1 MVWIREVLRSRFI
14 RNVAV
19 VATGTAGAQVI
30 TMLFSPMVTRIYGPE
45 AFGLLGTFIAILAVL
60 TPMAA
65 MSYPIAIV
73 LPKRDV
79 EALMVA
85 KLSLVISAMVF
96 LLVFFVIIV
105 WGDLLVV
112 LLGADVVKDYLWLV
126 PIAMLFSALHQ
137 ICEQYVIR
145 QRKFR
150 AAARVALIQSIAL
163 NTAKTGAGMI
173 YPAAMVLVLMQAINS
188 GVHAFLLWFS
198 VRRNF
203 PVRNW
208 CGPETGINLR
218 SLSYK
223 YRDFAFYRAPEGVI
237 NAASQSLPILML
249 AALFGPASAGFYTL
263 GRTVMGMPAALI
275 GKSVGDVFYPRISEA
290 ANKGEE
296 LYPLVRNATLA
307 LAAVG
312 VLPFLIV
319 IIFGPSLFSF
329 VFGDDWAEAGDYARW
344 LAIWMFFMFINNPS
358 IKVIPVIR
366 VQGFQ
371 LAYTL
376 LSLVLRAC
384 VLYFAYYCYRDDQ
397 LAVSLFSV
405 LGAILNIGLIA
416 IVFVKCAYYD
426 RAGVV
431 DG

>member
-1 MVWIREVLRSRFI
+1 MVWIREVFRSRFI

-188 GVHAFLLWFS
+188 
-198 VRRNF
+198 
-203 PVRNW
+203 
-208 CGPETGINLR
+208 
-218 SLSYK
+218 
-223 YRDFAFYRAPEGVI
+223 
-237 NAASQSLPILML
+237 ASQSLPILML

-405 LGAILNIGLIA
+405 VGAILNIGLIA